1 MIPGTGLGAVTT
13 RSRPS
18 GSASPAEEDSPA
30 ALARP
35 NPGQAKPPGNHASC
49 DPVVETVET
58 ITVDRPSRTRR
69 RVGALA
75 LALVGGWLCLVAA
88 GSGARNYRIDA
99 TRSTLAVM
107 VFKAGMG
114 SGLAHDHV
122 VRASEFSGELRI
134 DPVSPTQ
141 SSIAVTV
148 RAASLVPDE
157 PTVREKFK
165 VAKQLSESDREKVK
179 KTMDGEEQLSVV
191 KFPEITFVSK
201 RIDAEGTGKVN
212 VSGIF
217 TLHGVSREVRFPA
230 AVSFADGTF
239 HGSGTLEFKQS
250 EFGIKPYSAV
260 LGAIRNQDTVRLHFD
275 LVTVAE

>member
-1 MIPGTGLGAVTT
+1 
-13 RSRPS
+13 
-18 GSASPAEEDSPA
+18 
-30 ALARP
+30 
-35 NPGQAKPPGNHASC
+35 
-49 DPVVETVET
+49 VET
-58 ITVDRPSRTRR
+58 ITVNRPSRTRR

-75 LALVGGWLCLVAA
+75 LALVGGWPWLVAA

-99 TRSTLAVM
+99 ARSTLVVM

-122 VRASEFSGELRI
+122 VRASEFSGKLRI
-134 DPVSPTQ
+134 DPASPAE

-165 VAKQLSESDREKVK
+165 VAKQLSESDRKKVK

-201 RIDAEGTGKVN
+201 RIDAEGMGKVK
-212 VSGIF
+212 VSGVL
-217 TLHGVSREVRFPA
+217 TLHGVSREVSFPA
-230 AVSFADGTF
+230 AVSVADGTF
-239 HGSGTLEFKQS
+239 HGRGTLEFKQS
-250 EFGIKPYSAV
+250 EFGIKPYSA
-260 LGAIRNQDTVRLHFD
+260 LFGTIRNQDTVRLNFD
-275 LVTVAE
+275 LVAVAE